1 MNALI
6 LIGFHL
12 NFQRTTEHKALG
24 WVHLFFYATGN
35 NLYFGFTHIDSF
47 SGIIISILATISSM
61 TVGTLILWIFS
72 SSILSF
78 LKQIEKTN
86 DMKEELNQIL
96 ENLEES
102 IMIIS
107 DFKADFINKRFLG
120 SFAKGIIAH
129 IPNDPP
135 S

>member
-1 MNALI
+1 MI
-6 LIGFHL
+6 LVGFHL
-12 NFQRTTEHKALG
+12 NFQRTTENIALG

-35 NLYFGFTHIDSF
+35 NVYLDFIQLDSF
-47 SGIIISILATISSM
+47 SGVILSILANISSM
-61 TVGTLILWIFS
+61 IVGSLILWIFS

>member
-12 NFQRTTEHKALG
+12 NFQRTTENIALG

-35 NLYFGFTHIDSF
+35 NVYLDFIHLDSF
-47 SGIIISILATISSM
+47 SGVILSILATISSM
-61 TVGTLILWIFS
+61 IGGSLLLWIFS

-120 SFAKGIIAH
+120 SFAKDIIAH